1 MKLNTAKH
9 KLKTILKDNMNR
21 RSVLS
26 KKWTIRWTRLHA
38 FSTSDRLFSKRL
50 ENSWRRYNLEIL
62 FDASGSM
69 AHWHWTWRESAFY
82 KWIQIVQ
89 NLVKLFD
96 WVIDINLTFYNLR
109 EWQLTTKQIL
119 KFDLDKVSSID
130 DCFKYQWMNDIRLKW
145 WRFVENKDSHNN
157 LSSCQWNWEICNL
170 RNWFERLD
178 KKQWDKIMIIVWD
191 WTMHIDH
198 FDDNDM
204 INNNYY
210 ICWQSVKKYNPKTAK
225 EVCQHIEKNW
235 VSLLW
240 VWIWKDADFN
250 YITNNTKINKNS
262 VDDIYGI
269 VFDFLK
275 KVIK

>member
-9 KLKTILKDNMNR
+9 RLKTILKDNMNR
-21 RSVLS
+21 RSILS
-26 KKWTIRWTRLHA
+26 KKGSLRGNRLHA
-38 FSTSDRLFSKRL
+38 YSTSDRLFWKRL

-69 AHWHWTWRESAFY
+69 AHWHGEGKNSAFY
-82 KWIQIVQ
+82 KWIQVVQ

-109 EWQLTTKQIL
+109 EWNLTTKEIL
-119 KFDLDKVSSID
+119 KFDLDRISWVYSTFD
-130 DCFKYQWMNDIRLKW
+130 YMWEHDINVVDNHFTHVKKGW
-145 WRFVENKDSHNN
+145 SESAA
-157 LSSCQWNWEICNL
+157 QGNWEICNL
-170 RNWFERLD
+170 RNGFERLD

-191 WTMHIDH
+191 GEMHIDWY
-198 FDDNDM
+198 DDHQLVRD
-204 INNNYY
+204 NYY
-210 ICWQSVKKYNPKTAK
+210 VAWQSCKKYNPKTAR

-235 VSLLW
+235 VSLLG
-240 VWIWKDADFN
+240 VWIGRRANFN
-250 YITNNTKINKNS
+250 YITNHTTINKNQ